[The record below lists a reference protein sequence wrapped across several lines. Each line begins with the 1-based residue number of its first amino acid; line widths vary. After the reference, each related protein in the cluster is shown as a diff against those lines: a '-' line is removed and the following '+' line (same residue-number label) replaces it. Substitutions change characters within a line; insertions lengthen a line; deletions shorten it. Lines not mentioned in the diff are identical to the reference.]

1 MGSRKIKIR
10 MSSQPSALTAAI
22 LLGLVIASSQAIS
35 GGKKGVCFEKS
46 TFNCGDFDILN
57 GMNWF
62 YTWGKSG
69 DLGCGREEAN
79 FVPMLWNDAYDE
91 PPYLPYATVLGF
103 NEPNFG
109 EQANMS
115 PQRAAESWIRIQK
128 AYPDKELVAPAAA
141 PGGSNM
147 SPTDWFDQFFAACDS
162 LGGCRVDYLA
172 THSYSGCVDCDM
184 GYLED
189 LYSRYGRKIWF
200 TEFAVPNTEDVG
212 KVFDYMGSMLYHLE
226 EAEFVAR
233 YSWFMAKW
241 SHAQER
247 IEDPK
252 TGWYLSSIN
261 SLFVPGTSE
270 LTALGRFYNEY
281 THKK

>member
-1 MGSRKIKIR
+1 
-10 MSSQPSALTAAI
+10 MSTPSWSVATAAV
-22 LLGLVIASSQAIS
+22 LLLSLAVSCLASSS
-35 GGKKGVCFEKS
+35 KKGVCFQKS
-46 TFNCGDFDILN
+46 TFNCGDFNVLN

-69 DLGCGREEAN
+69 DMGCGRVEDN
-79 FVPMLWNDAYDE
+79 FVPMLWNDAFDQ
-91 PPYLPYATVLGF
+91 PPSLPYPVVLGF

-115 PQRAAESWIRIQK
+115 PQRAAEAWIKIQA

-147 SPTDWFDQFFAACDS
+147 SPTDWFDQFFAACDK

-172 THSYSGCVDCDM
+172 THSYSGCVECDLA
-184 GYLED
+184 YLEG
-189 LYSRYGRKIWF
+189 LYSRYHRKIWF
-200 TEFAVPNTEDVG
+200 TEFAVPNTNDIG

-226 EAEFVAR
+226 EADYVAR

-241 SHAQER
+241 SHANER
-247 IEDPK
+247 YMDPK
-252 TGWYLSSIN
+252 TGWYLSSVN

-281 THKK
+281 THRK